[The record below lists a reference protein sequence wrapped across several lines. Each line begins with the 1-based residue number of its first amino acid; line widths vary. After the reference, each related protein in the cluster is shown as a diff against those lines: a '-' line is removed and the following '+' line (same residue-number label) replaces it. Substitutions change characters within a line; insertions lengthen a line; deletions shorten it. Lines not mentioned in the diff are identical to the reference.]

1 MVDVFEYPPMEFGF
15 PGALRDALVAAVL
28 DGTKTSTTGVLAD
41 YEHAGEELP
50 RVGDRYTV
58 VDSEGCGVGVV
69 EITEVRV
76 LRLADVDWPHVRDEG
91 EGDTSIAQWRANH
104 EKFWHGPEMRAA
116 MDDPGFTVDDDTR
129 VVAQRFELLP
139 RGEDTR

>member
-1 MVDVFEYPPMEFGF
+1 MVDVFEYPPMEFAF
-15 PGALRDALVAAVL
+15 PGPLRDALVAAVL

-58 VDSEGCGVGVV
+58 VDSGGCGVGVI
-69 EITEVRV
+69 EIIEVRV
-76 LRLADVDWPHVRDEG
+76 LRLADVDWSHVRDEG

-129 VVAQRFELLP
+129 VVAQRFGLLP
-139 RGEDTR
+139 RGEGA